1 MPRIVQQKVST
12 AALKA
17 FKQKGIKLKNFKTAD
32 SFEKELKKFL
42 KNNHVL
48 HLSTCFNNMPRST
61 PLEFRFNDMAF
72 FILSEGGG
80 KFGNLNKNTKVSFSI
95 AEPYNSL
102 EDYWSFKGVQA
113 WGNANIYN
121 QKKNPKQFNEALK
134 KMKIA
139 KLLKK
144 LGIKELPSGHNYRIV
159 EIIPDIIKYGNPL
172 EGIYW
177 TKWYR
182 KG

>member
-1 MPRIVQQKVST
+1 MPRIAQQKLSKS
-12 AALKA
+12 AIKA
-17 FKQKGIKLKNFKTAD
+17 FKQSGIKLKNFKTTD

-42 KNNHVL
+42 KKNHVL
-48 HLSTCFNNMPRST
+48 HLSTCFNNTPRST
-61 PLEFRFNDMAF
+61 PLEFRFNEMTF

-80 KFGNLNKNTKVSFSI
+80 KSGNLNKNRRVSFLLV
-95 AEPYNSL
+95 EPYNSL
-102 EDYWSFKGVQA
+102 DDYWSFKGVQA
-113 WGNANIYN
+113 WGNAKIYN
-121 QKKNPKQFNEALK
+121 RSKNPRQFDEALK

-139 KLLKK
+139 ELLKK
-144 LGIKELPSGHNYRIV
+144 LGVNELPAGHNYRII
-159 EIIPDIIKYGNPL
+159 EIIPDIIKYGNPK

>member
-1 MPRIVQQKVST
+1 MSKIVKQKVSK
-12 AALKA
+12 AALNA
-17 FKQKGIKLKNFKTAD
+17 FKQKGIKLKNFETAV
-32 SFEKELKKFL
+32 SFEKEQKKFL
-42 KNNHVL
+42 KKNHVL
-48 HLSTCFNNMPRST
+48 HLSTCFNNTPRST
-61 PLEFRFNDMAF
+61 PLEFRFNELIF

-102 EDYWSFKGVQA
+102 DDYWSFKGIQA
-113 WGNANIYN
+113 WGNAKIYN
-121 QKKNPKQFNEALK
+121 QRKNPEQFNEALK

-139 KLLKK
+139 ELLKK
-144 LGIKELPSGHNYRIV
+144 LGVNELPAGHNYRII
-159 EIIPDIIKYGNPL
+159 EIIPDIIKYGNPK

>member
-1 MPRIVQQKVST
+1 M
-12 AALKA
+12 
-17 FKQKGIKLKNFKTAD
+17 
-32 SFEKELKKFL
+32 
-42 KNNHVL
+42 
-48 HLSTCFNNMPRST
+48 
-61 PLEFRFNDMAF
+61 
-72 FILSEGGG
+72 
-80 KFGNLNKNTKVSFSI
+80 NKNKKVSFSI

-102 EDYWSFKGVQA
+102 DDYWSFKGVQA

-121 QKKNPKQFNEALK
+121 QSKNPEQFNEALK

-139 KLLKK
+139 ELLKK
-144 LGIKELPSGHNYRIV
+144 LGVKELPSSHNYRII
-159 EIIPDIIKYGNPL
+159 EIIPDIIKYANPK